1 MQTERVKPDE
11 AARFRI
17 LTEISQQITSILDI
31 NELLIQVVRLIQR
44 TFNYY
49 HVGIGLV
56 ENDEVIYRVGA
67 GALWDDPKFKFEPAR
82 LKIGSEGLTGW
93 VADTGEPAL
102 VPDVSRNPH
111 YIWMQGSL
119 TKSELMVPITV
130 KGKTIGVLDV
140 QSQHMDDFEPTDQ
153 ELMQAIA
160 SQAGVAIE
168 NARLFAETEHFLK
181 ESEQRADELTLI
193 NNVQKELASKLD
205 VQSIYELVGDTFH
218 KFFNAQVVMIS
229 TYDPQSDTV
238 EHRYSIERGQRVY
251 SSGTYPPGGFRLQI
265 IRTKQPVL
273 VNTNVIEEATRL
285 AQPIL
290 PGTAA
295 PKSWLGV
302 PILEGGQVTGILSV
316 QNLDEE
322 NAFNKSDIRLLQT
335 FASSMSIALE
345 NARLFAE
352 TQRLL
357 EETEERNAE
366 LAIINS
372 MQLGLASK
380 IDMKGIYELVGE
392 KLRGIFGVH
401 GIVIYSFDHERQLV
415 IDEYAYEK
423 GQRYDVPPQKMTALH
438 ESIIGT
444 GETVIVQE
452 NAKEFFEKY
461 NHTNPGGKMP
471 RSMIVVPYKTQGRV
485 AGVIG
490 LFDVDKDTAFTESDV
505 RLMETLTNSMV
516 VALESAR
523 LFVLTQHRAEQFRV
537 LSEVSQHII
546 SLASVDELLNRIAQ
560 LVKNAFGYIHVGIG
574 LVEGNHVVSKAEV
587 GAFEEV
593 YHASSIPLGE
603 GIWGKVAQNGTS
615 IMSSHVNGEKDHK
628 YMHDIG
634 IHSHLCVP
642 LRIKDKVIGVISAA
656 SDHENAFDQ
665 SDEIILQTLSNQVSV
680 AIENARLYEQARN
693 LAILDERQRLAR
705 ELHDSVTQSLYG
717 ISLYAQAAAGNVN
730 ANQINQAVEYIEDIQ
745 NTAQESLADMR
756 LLIYELKPP
765 ILDKEGLIAA
775 LQNRLISVED
785 RARIKSSLQTNLSGR
800 LPTQVEEGI
809 YQITREALNNIIKHA
824 KAKNISIR
832 IQRESE
838 FILVE
843 ISDDGIGFEPGKIRR
858 GCLGLVNMQEC
869 AQSQGWKLEI
879 ESSPG
884 NGTHIKLEIEHNE
897 R

>member
-31 NELLIQVVRLIQR
+31 NELLVQVVRLIQR

-67 GALWDDPKFKFEPAR
+67 GALWDDPDFKFEPAR

-102 VPDVSRNPH
+102 VPDVTRNSH

-140 QSQHMDDFEPTDQ
+140 QSQHVDDFEPTDQ

-160 SQAGVAIE
+160 NQAGVAIE
-168 NARLFAETEHFLK
+168 NARLFAETEHLLK

-193 NNVQKELASKLD
+193 NNAQKGLASKLD

-229 TYDPQSDTV
+229 TYDPQSNTV
-238 EHRYSIERGQRVY
+238 EHRYSIERGQRVH
-251 SSGTYPPGGFRLQI
+251 SPGKYPPGGFRSQI

-273 VNTNVIEEATRL
+273 VNTNVVEEATRL

-302 PILEGGQVTGILSV
+302 PIFEDGVVTGILSV
-316 QNLDEE
+316 QNLDQE
-322 NAFNKSDIRLLQT
+322 NAFSGSDIRLLQT

-345 NARLFAE
+345 NAHLFAE

-357 EETEERNAE
+357 EETEERNSE

-372 MQLGLASK
+372 MQLGLAAK
-380 IDMKGIYELVGE
+380 LDMKGIYELVGE

-401 GIVIYSFDHERQLV
+401 GIVIYSIDHERQL
-415 IDEYAYEK
+415 IFDEYAYEK
-423 GQRYDVPPQKMTALH
+423 GKRYEVQPLKMTPLH
-438 ESIIGT
+438 ERIIRT
-444 GETVIVQE
+444 GETIFVQE
-452 NAKEFFEKY
+452 NAKHFFEENK
-461 NHTNPGGKMP
+461 HTMPAGEMP
-471 RSMIVVPYKTQGRV
+471 RSFIIVPFKTQGRV
-485 AGVIG
+485 SGMIG
-490 LFDVDKDTAFTESDV
+490 LFDIDKDFAFTESDV

-523 LFVLTQHRAEQFRV
+523 LFALTQHRAEQFRV
-537 LSEVSQHII
+537 LTEVSQHII

-560 LVKNAFGYIHVGIG
+560 LIRNSFGYIHVGIG
-574 LVEGNHVVSKAEV
+574 LVEGNYVVSKAEV

-603 GIWGKVAQNGTS
+603 GIWGKVAQDGISVLSNK
-615 IMSSHVNGEKDHK
+615 VNGEGNHR
-628 YMHDIG
+628 YMHNIG

-656 SDHENAFDQ
+656 SDRESAFDQ
-665 SDEIILQTLSNQVSV
+665 SDETILQTLSNQVSV
-680 AIENARLYEQARN
+680 AIENARLYEQARH

-717 ISLYAQAAAGNVN
+717 ISLYAQAAAGNIKAKQVD
-730 ANQINQAVEYIEDIQ
+730 QAAEYIEDIQ

-756 LLIYELKPP
+756 LLIYELRPP

-785 RARIKSSLQTNLSGR
+785 RARIKSSLQTNLSER
-800 LPTQVEEGI
+800 LPAQFEEGI

-824 KAKNISIR
+824 RAKNVSIQ
-832 IQRESE
+832 IQQVSES
-838 FILVE
+838 ILVE
-843 ISDDGIGFEPGKIRR
+843 ISDDGIGFEPETARR
-858 GCLGLVNMQEC
+858 EGRLGLVSMQEH
-869 AQSQGWKLEI
+869 AQAQGWNLKI

-884 NGTHIKLEIEHNE
+884 NGTRIKVEIEKS
-897 R
+897 